1 MLTIVVPMAGGSAFY
16 PETEH
21 RYPKVF
27 QEIHGRPMIQV
38 VIENLLKIKGGRGI
52 KFVFVINDSDVKR
65 YRLDNVL
72 KMVTNNNCDIVVQK
86 ASTKGAVCSLLLAV
100 KFLNNDGPIL
110 ISNADQ
116 IIDHDLNLVMSFLG
130 KSQVD
135 GGVVC
140 FDSVHP
146 QWSFARVTDDQQL
159 IETAEKEP
167 ISRNAIAGLYYFAR
181 GRDFVESAMKSII
194 KDRSHAGMYYTS
206 SVLNEMILHN
216 KKLLMYRIES
226 SEYHSFYSPEKIQE
240 FEQRIKGAQA

>member
-38 VIENLLKIKGGRGI
+38 VIENLLEISGEI
-52 KFVFVINDSDVKR
+52 KFVFVINDADVKK

-72 KMVTNNNCDIVVQK
+72 KMLTNNNCDIVVQK
-86 ASTKGAVCSLLLAV
+86 APTKGAVCSLLLAV
-100 KFLNNDGPIL
+100 KFLNHDSPIL

-116 IIDHDLNLVMSFLG
+116 IIDHDLNLIMGFFG
-130 KSQVD
+130 KPQVD

-146 QWSFARVTDDQQL
+146 QWSYARVIDDQRL

-167 ISRNAIAGLYYFAR
+167 ISQNAIAGLYYFAR

-216 KKLLMYRIES
+216 KKLWTYRIES

-240 FEQRIKGAQA
+240 FEQRVKGAQA

>member
-38 VIENLLKIKGGRGI
+38 VIENLLEISGEI
-52 KFVFVINDSDVKR
+52 KFVFVINDSDVKK

-72 KMVTNNNCDIVVQK
+72 KMLTNNNCDIVVQK
-86 ASTKGAVCSLLLAV
+86 TPTKGAVCSLLLAV
-100 KFLNNDGPIL
+100 KFLNHESPIL

-116 IIDHDLNLVMSFLG
+116 IIDHDLNLIMGFFG
-130 KSQVD
+130 KPQVD

-146 QWSFARVTDDQQL
+146 QWSYARVIDDQRL

-167 ISRNAIAGLYYFAR
+167 ISQNAIAGLYYFAR

-216 KKLLMYRIES
+216 KKLWTYRIES
-226 SEYHSFYSPEKIQE
+226 SEYHSFYSP
-240 FEQRIKGAQA
+240 